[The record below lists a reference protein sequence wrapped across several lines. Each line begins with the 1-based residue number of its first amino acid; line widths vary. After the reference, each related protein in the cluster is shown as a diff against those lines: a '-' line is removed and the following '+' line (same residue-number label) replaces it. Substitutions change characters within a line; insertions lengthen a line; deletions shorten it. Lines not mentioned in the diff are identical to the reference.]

1 MLLQMAGFS
10 SFSWLNNFPF
20 YVYHIPFIYLS
31 IGGYLHCFNIFAL
44 VNNAVMN
51 VRVQISLQDLDFISF
66 R

>member
-20 YVYHIPFIYLS
+20 YVCYIPFIYLS
-31 IGGYLHCFNIFAL
+31 TGGYLHCFSIFAL
-44 VNNAVMN
+44 VNNAATN

-66 R
+66 I